1 MCAQMLIFIIKSYI
15 HCVSYPQMLILTLHC
30 HIHFKNCAQRQRHCY
45 RRSPFLIFFTLV
57 VSVTFR
63 Q

>member
-30 HIHFKNCAQRQRHCY
+30 HIHFK
-45 RRSPFLIFFTLV
+45 I
-57 VSVTFR
+57 VSRGRDIVIVAHLF
-63 Q
+63 